1 VLLDQRLYLATLV
14 ELPSIL
20 EAQKTLDFRTFF
32 KANDVS
38 QMLYIHNKFMDNFG
52 EKTAD
57 EVFTFARG
65 FQPVTK
71 REDPEFFNSLYRRG
85 EIGKIAEELKDKP
98 ETNISQ
104 EFYKFRNGL
113 APPTKNIRNI
123 RYKKE

>member
-1 VLLDQRLYLATLV
+1 
-14 ELPSIL
+14 
-20 EAQKTLDFRTFF
+20 
-32 KANDVS
+32 
-38 QMLYIHNKFMDNFG
+38 MDNFG

-98 ETNISQ
+98 ETNIS
-104 EFYKFRNGL
+104 
-113 APPTKNIRNI
+113 
-123 RYKKE
+123 